1 MSQNFDA
8 TSSPGAPPA
17 SDPPPAT
24 SPAGGGAGLRPPLRR
39 SRDHRVVAGVCG
51 GLGEYFGID
60 PVLFRVVV
68 VVLALF
74 GGWGLLLYVLAW
86 VLIPEAPMPGEPAP
100 GSRQRSR
107 GNWWIVGV
115 VVLMLVVLPWL
126 VAVVAS
132 VMRQLW
138 WRASGGYADVSMPMS
153 MPWHLFWPGPSSLL
167 LLVGAGA
174 VIWWLIRR
182 GDAPH
187 GPDSRSVP
195 SAPAPMGTLVP
206 DGTVTTTLTT
216 GYPTAVESTV
226 YPAPGEAQ
234 PTVAFAPAA
243 QWTEPVPVALT
254 PTPPP
259 PKRPRSVLGPLTVS
273 VAALVAGVLLALDT
287 AGRRSI
293 PVSVVLATTLAVVA
307 LGLLVGA
314 WVGRSR
320 GLIVLGIVLSLVT
333 AAVAALPSIDV
344 SGGVGYRRWDVR
356 TAMMAAQQS
365 PYRLGIGNAKLDV
378 EKLATVGTTVPV
390 AASVGVGS
398 LIVYVPTNADLRVTT
413 HVGLG
418 AVQWQGWANST
429 QSSGHDL
436 NRTFTIDRPRTTTE
450 IVLDLSVDV
459 GQITV
464 IQLGSIR

>member
-187 GPDSRSVP
+187 GPDSAR
-195 SAPAPMGTLVP
+195 
-206 DGTVTTTLTT
+206 
-216 GYPTAVESTV
+216 
-226 YPAPGEAQ
+226 
-234 PTVAFAPAA
+234 
-243 QWTEPVPVALT
+243 
-254 PTPPP
+254 
-259 PKRPRSVLGPLTVS
+259 
-273 VAALVAGVLLALDT
+273 
-287 AGRRSI
+287 
-293 PVSVVLATTLAVVA
+293 
-307 LGLLVGA
+307 
-314 WVGRSR
+314 
-320 GLIVLGIVLSLVT
+320 
-333 AAVAALPSIDV
+333 
-344 SGGVGYRRWDVR
+344 
-356 TAMMAAQQS
+356 
-365 PYRLGIGNAKLDV
+365 
-378 EKLATVGTTVPV
+378 
-390 AASVGVGS
+390 
-398 LIVYVPTNADLRVTT
+398 
-413 HVGLG
+413 
-418 AVQWQGWANST
+418 
-429 QSSGHDL
+429 
-436 NRTFTIDRPRTTTE
+436 
-450 IVLDLSVDV
+450 
-459 GQITV
+459 
-464 IQLGSIR
+464 